1 MAHAAGFDN
10 DADDKTK
17 DIHLGKPY
25 SRKSYHALAHIKKL
39 KDDAI
44 GPIDRNTFLSPRYR
58 DIRAYL
64 HNNLGAAEIDTSLVA
79 CSHATSPA
87 QCRLARAS
95 MVQANKYTGLSLNQR
110 LRALARTPSVAMG
123 AMARPSLVTFLA
135 KRLARKISRNSTDK
149 DPHEVGSH
157 MQVSKRAADIQKKRS
172 PDKGGRKSRK
182 SHKSRSRKNRKSRK
196 NRNL

>member
-10 DADDKTK
+10 DADDDIK
-17 DIHLGKPY
+17 DRHLGKPY

-44 GPIDRNTFLSPRYR
+44 GPIDRSTFLSPRYR

-95 MVQANKYTGLSLNQR
+95 MVEAN
-110 LRALARTPSVAMG
+110 
-123 AMARPSLVTFLA
+123 
-135 KRLARKISRNSTDK
+135 
-149 DPHEVGSH
+149 
-157 MQVSKRAADIQKKRS
+157 
-172 PDKGGRKSRK
+172 
-182 SHKSRSRKNRKSRK
+182 
-196 NRNL
+196 

>member
-10 DADDKTK
+10 DADDEITDKHAGSTY
-17 DIHLGKPY
+17 D
-25 SRKSYHALAHIKKL
+25 RKLYHALARIKKL

-44 GPIDRNTFLSPRYR
+44 GPIYSSTFLSPRYR
-58 DIRAYL
+58 DIRRYL
-64 HNNLGAAEIDTSLVA
+64 HDHRGAAEIDIPLVA

-87 QCRLARAS
+87 QCRLAQAS

-110 LRALARTPSVAMG
+110 LRALARTPSFAMG
-123 AMARPSLVTFLA
+123 MMARPSLVTFLA
-135 KRLARKISRNSTDK
+135 KRLARRISRNSR

-157 MQVSKRAADIQKKRS
+157 MQVSKRAADIHKRRSPS

>member
-10 DADDKTK
+10 DADDDIK
-17 DIHLGKPY
+17 DRHLGKPY

-39 KDDAI
+39 KDHAI
-44 GPIDRNTFLSPRYR
+44 GPIDRTTFLSPRYR

-95 MVQANKYTGLSLNQR
+95 MVEANKYTGLTLNQR
-110 LRALARTPSVAMG
+110 LRALARTPSFAMG
-123 AMARPSLVTFLA
+123 TMARPSLVTFLA
-135 KRLARKISRNSTDK
+135 KRLARKISRNSTDPL
-149 DPHEVGSH
+149 DVGSH
-157 MQVSKRAADIQKKRS
+157 MQVSKRAADIQKRRSPS

-182 SHKSRSRKNRKSRK
+182 SHKSRSRKNRKSHK